1 MLPKALLLSAPP
13 QPQEGGGDDTGQ
25 VEGGRGTQG
34 HEKGVGWGGGG
45 LEPLCGD
52 RWWCH
57 SRMYTL
63 VQTTSSAVMVCN
75 KEQQSRPYSRSFPA
89 HTPPVSPPHPTFYT
103 PPTPL
108 TRMSSPSL
116 VSSRD
121 QPVRGP
127 SPFSSRCSHTIL
139 FSLSHL
145 AKLYRGE
152 RAALG
157 GGWGGRGSSPQPHQ
171 PIPSITTKQMG
182 PFVPTASSRRAHVSP
197 GGRGR
202 DRTVHWMCAHGCV
215 NTC

>member
-1 MLPKALLLSAPP
+1 MRKAW
-13 QPQEGGGDDTGQ
+13 GGA
-25 VEGGRGTQG
+25 
-34 HEKGVGWGGGG
+34 GGGG
-45 LEPLCGD
+45 WSRCVAIVGGVTPGCTL
-52 RWWCH
+52 WCRQH
-57 SRMYTL
+57 HRLSWSAIR
-63 VQTTSSAVMVCN
+63 SSSHGPIPGV
-75 KEQQSRPYSRSFPA
+75 SH
-89 HTPPVSPPHPTFYT
+89 HTPRHRPPPTPHFT
-103 PPTPL
+103 PPPTPL

-202 DRTVHWMCAHGCV
+202 DRTVHWMCAHRCV

>member
-152 RAALG
+152 RAVLG
-157 GGWGGRGSSPQPHQ
+157 GGGGEAAPSPTSQYHPSPPNRWGHLSPQPAVAGLTYHLGAGEG
-171 PIPSITTKQMG
+171 TGLCTG
-182 PFVPTASSRRAHVSP
+182 
-197 GGRGR
+197 
-202 DRTVHWMCAHGCV
+202 CAH
-215 NTC
+215 TDA